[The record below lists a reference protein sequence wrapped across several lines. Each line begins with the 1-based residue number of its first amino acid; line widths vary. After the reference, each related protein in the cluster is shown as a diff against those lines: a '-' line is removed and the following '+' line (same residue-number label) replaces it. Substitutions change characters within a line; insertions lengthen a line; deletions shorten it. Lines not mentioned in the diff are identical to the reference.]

1 MGRGN
6 KKEEKKRMEQKEK
19 EEWPSFNRVTRSV

>member
-6 KKEEKKRMEQKEK
+6 KKEEKKRMEQEEK